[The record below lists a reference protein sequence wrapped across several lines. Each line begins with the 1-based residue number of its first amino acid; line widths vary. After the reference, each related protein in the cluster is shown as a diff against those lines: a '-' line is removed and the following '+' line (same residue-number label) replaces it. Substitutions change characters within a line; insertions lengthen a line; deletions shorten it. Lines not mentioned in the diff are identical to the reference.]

1 MGIPRK
7 CTDLSVRSLSQINSQ
22 HMKKHKFNIFPEANQ
37 EDFDQLVD
45 SIRINGFDKKLP
57 VIVYNGE
64 VIDGWN
70 RVKACEQLGIEPRI
84 EQFQGT
90 DQDAMQFIVRSNTRR
105 NLTKGQ
111 WATIAV
117 EASAMMDKLKAE
129 AAKRMLAGKADPPEK
144 VPEGSAR
151 ARESRQLLAKAHNTN
166 SRYVAQAQALK
177 AEAPDVFDQVKA
189 GKLTLQD
196 ARKEASRRPTTEEW
210 LPDEVERKAEVQSGG
225 TVVANF
231 QRDKHLIAWAE
242 GEGKAVAIDRS
253 SEWGNPFLLGK
264 DGNRNEVCEF
274 FAIHFLQVAGRF
286 DTAKE
291 KLSGKVLCCHCYPER
306 CHGDEMISWIR

>member
-7 CTDLSVRSLSQINSQ
+7 CTDSSVCSLSQINSQ

-37 EDFDQLVD
+37 EDFDRLVD
-45 SIRINGFDKKLP
+45 SIRINGFDKTLP

-90 DQDAMQFIVRSNTRR
+90 DQDAMQFIIRSNTRR
-105 NLTKGQ
+105 NLNKGQ

-117 EASAMMDKLKAE
+117 EASAMMEELKAQ
-129 AAKRMLAGKADPPEK
+129 AAKRKLVGKADPVEIIPQ
-144 VPEGSAR
+144 GSAC
-151 ARESRQLLAKAHNTN
+151 APKSRELLAKAHNTN

-177 AEAPDVFDQVKA
+177 AEAPDVFEAVKS

-196 ARKEASRRPTTEEW
+196 GRKEASRRPVTAEW
-210 LPDEVERKAEVQSGG
+210 LPDELARKAAVEAGDS
-225 TVVANF
+225 VVANAS
-231 QRDKHLIAWAE
+231 RDRHLIAWADR
-242 GEGKAVAIDRS
+242 EGKAVAIDRS
-253 SEWGNPFLLGK
+253 SEWGNPFVLGK
-264 DGNRNEVCEF
+264 DGGRDAACSF
-274 FAIHFLQVAGRF
+274 FETQWMPIAGRF
-286 DTAKE
+286 RKAAAALT
-291 KLSGKVLCCHCYPER
+291 GKVLVCHCYPER
-306 CHGDEMISWIR
+306 CHGEALIKLIR